1 MSNIYVTKSYLEE
14 KPLTERKNKVLI
26 SKIDKNK
33 NIYIKPKASISHDWT
48 LLDKGNIDN
57 LIFEINKNR
66 CSGIKDSNQ
75 NSNNYYYSELN
86 IFNQFGNNY

>member
-1 MSNIYVTKSYLEE
+1 M
-14 KPLTERKNKVLI
+14 TERKNKVLI
-26 SKIDKNK
+26 SKIDKSK
-33 NIYIKPKASISHDWT
+33 DIYIKPKTTISHDWT

-57 LIFEINKNR
+57 LIFEINKDR
-66 CSGIKDSNQ
+66 SCKIKDSNQ